1 MKHFHCSCQPGVRNF
16 FGSNLNEVL
25 QVWTK
30 NKRFKIMTTVK
41 FSILQKLIFSR
52 LQPFCV
58 YCHRHNKQTSFSFPF
73 SKLPFRRATLSLAT
87 YQSSFSRSR
96 PIRARREFYRPIK
109 SLVSSSILGGGVG
122 SWRRGGTEAGGAG
135 ARLKAICGI
144 RTQPALPILQPW
156 RWLEEK
162 QQGVE
167 WVENSFYRELSSPT
181 MDLIHF
187 FR

>member
-1 MKHFHCSCQPGVRNF
+1 MVGAPSRQGQPIKAGRKGLHLDSRSQTFASNETLPLLLSTWCPQLF

-30 NKRFKIMTTVK
+30 NKRFRIMTTVK
-41 FSILQKLIFSR
+41 FSILQKMIFSR

-87 YQSSFSRSR
+87 YQSSFSRSQ

-109 SLVSSSILGGGVG
+109 SLVSSSIPGGGVG
-122 SWRRGGTEAGGAG
+122 SWRRGGTEAVEG
-135 ARLKAICGI
+135 
-144 RTQPALPILQPW
+144 
-156 RWLEEK
+156 LER
-162 QQGVE
+162 G
-167 WVENSFYRELSSPT
+167 
-181 MDLIHF
+181 
-187 FR
+187 

>member
-1 MKHFHCSCQPGVRNF
+1 
-16 FGSNLNEVL
+16 
-25 QVWTK
+25 
-30 NKRFKIMTTVK
+30 MTTVK

-109 SLVSSSILGGGVG
+109 SLVSSSIPGGGVG
-122 SWRRGGTEAGGAG
+122 SWRRGGTEAGGLEAG
-135 ARLKAICGI
+135 RAESNLRDPHATSIALLLF
-144 RTQPALPILQPW
+144 QPWTW
-156 RWLEEK
+156 RWLKEQQK
-162 QQGVE
+162 QAE
-167 WVENSFYRELSSPT
+167 WVEKSFYRELSST
-181 MDLIHF
+181 TIDFLF
-187 FR
+187 VSSDKKSLLLVT